1 MCDAASLVGVRALT
15 HYHFA
20 AMQDDPAPIAAVTRG
35 DVARGAGLAG
45 LSRAGALIEALA
57 QPLYTWLF
65 GIATYGS
72 MSCSGAR

>member
-1 MCDAASLVGVRALT
+1 
-15 HYHFA
+15 
-20 AMQDDPAPIAAVTRG
+20 MQDVPSPPQPAVTRG

-72 MSCSGAR
+72 TSCCGAR